1 MVPLV
6 EKYMTKLRIVKCI
19 CGHEFATSMKIPK
32 CSECLAYIKGWEMKT
47 LDVLLSLVLIV
58 GGTD

>member
-6 EKYMTKLRIVKCI
+6 EKFKTKLRVVKCS

-32 CSECLAYIKGWEMKT
+32 CSECLAYIIDEK
-47 LDVLLSLVLIV
+47 
-58 GGTD
+58 